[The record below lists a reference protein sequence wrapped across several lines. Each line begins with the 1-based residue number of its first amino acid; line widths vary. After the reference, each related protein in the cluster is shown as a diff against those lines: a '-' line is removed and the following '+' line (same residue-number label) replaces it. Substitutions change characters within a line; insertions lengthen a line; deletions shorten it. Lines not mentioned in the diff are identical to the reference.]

1 MSEPDM
7 ALRNSLKAYREKRN
21 FSITPEPDEMGKDA
35 EANDA
40 ALSFVVQKHW
50 ATRLHYDFRLELDGT
65 MKSWAIPKGPSFDPH
80 DKRMAIHVEDHPI
93 SYNRFEGRIPAGQY
107 GGGKVIIW
115 DKGTWVPLQ
124 DPRNGYRDGKL
135 KFELRG
141 YKLKGHWTLVRMKN
155 REENKQEPWLL
166 IKEKDEYVRSSSEY
180 SVVDELPDSVA
191 GLESR
196 HLNKTARSSASAREK
211 HNRAVGLPEKAV
223 EADLP
228 STLQPE
234 LATLVDELPAHPA
247 DWLYE
252 IKFDGY
258 RILCRVGDGKIQL
271 FTRNGND
278 WSHKLPDLVKALG
291 KMDLKPGWLDGE
303 IVVPGEKG
311 IPDFQALQNAFD
323 SSRTQGILYYLFD
336 IPFYD
341 GYDLR
346 DVPLIERRA
355 FLKTFF
361 EKSPPDPVRFSETFD
376 APARDIVASACR
388 MGLEGVIGKRKTSTY
403 VSRRSSDWV
412 KLKCG
417 RRQEFV
423 IGGYTDP
430 QGSRIG
436 LGSLLLGVYDED
448 KKLRYAGN
456 VGTGFSDKTLHDLEA
471 RLKKI
476 VASRSP
482 FHEASGIDGKAHW
495 VLPLLVAE
503 ISFGEWTRDGR
514 IRHSVFHGLRTDKK
528 AEAVMREKPMHP
540 MTEKPT
546 IMTSIPASL
555 RVTHPERIID
565 PSSGFTKMELIRY
578 YSLIAPLMLEHL
590 KGRPVSLVRAPD
602 GITGQLF
609 FQKHWEK
616 EKMQGVNQLDPAL
629 DPGHEPLL
637 EISTAEGLL
646 SAAQMNVIEFH
657 TWNATKNAI
666 DKPDRMTFDLDPGEG
681 VTWKLVQE
689 SAQLVRVF
697 LDELGLR
704 SFLKTSGGKGL
715 HVAVPI
721 KRLLDWDTVKDFS
734 QAIVQHL
741 ARTIPQRFVSKSG
754 AQNRVGKVF
763 IDYLRNGFGATTV
776 CAWSVRAR
784 QGLGVSVPLAW
795 EELESLASAS
805 HWSASNIHERL
816 DKGNEPWADYGATKQ
831 SILPAMKILGFKPG
845 KETSRQVK

>member
-1 MSEPDM
+1 MSM
-7 ALRNSLKAYREKRN
+7 ALRNSLKAYRDKRN
-21 FSITPEPDEMGKDA
+21 FSVTPEPDETGKDA
-35 EANDA
+35 EANEA

-65 MKSWAIPKGPSFDPH
+65 MKSWAVPKGPSYDSS
-80 DKRMAIHVEDHPI
+80 DKRMAIHVEDHPV

-107 GGGKVIIW
+107 GAGKVIIW
-115 DKGTWVPLQ
+115 DKGIWVPLQ
-124 DPRNGYRDGKL
+124 DPRKGYSDGKL

-141 YKLKGHWTLVRMKN
+141 HKLKGHWTLVRMKGK
-155 REENKQEPWLL
+155 EEGKQEPWLL
-166 IKEKDEYVRSSSEY
+166 IKEKDEYVRSSKEY

-191 GLESR
+191 GLESHR
-196 HLNKTARSSASAREK
+196 LKKATKPAAASATEK
-211 HNRAVGLPEKAV
+211 QKYAAGLPENAVKAT
-223 EADLP
+223 LP
-228 STLQPE
+228 PTLQPQ
-234 LATLVDELPAHPA
+234 LATLVDSLPAQSA
-247 DWLYE
+247 DWVYE

-258 RILCRVGDGKIQL
+258 RILCRIEGKKIQL
-271 FTRNGND
+271 LTRNGND

-291 KMDLKPGWLDGE
+291 KLGLRSGWLDGE
-303 IVVPGEKG
+303 IVVLDENG

-323 SSRTQGILYYLFD
+323 SSRTQGIVYYLFD

-346 DVPLIERRA
+346 GVSVTERRT

-361 EKSPPDPVRFSETFD
+361 EKSTPDPVRFSETFD
-376 APARDIVASACR
+376 APAGDIVASACH

-403 VSRRSSDWV
+403 VSRRSSDWI

-417 RRQEFV
+417 QRQEFV
-423 IGGYTDP
+423 IGGYTSP
-430 QGSRIG
+430 QGSRVG
-436 LGSLLLGVYDED
+436 LGSLLLGFYDDD
-448 KKLRYAGN
+448 KKLQYAGN
-456 VGTGFSDKTLHDLEA
+456 VGTGFSDKTLHE
-471 RLKKI
+471 LKAKLKEI
-476 VASRSP
+476 GSTYSP
-482 FHEASGIDGKAHW
+482 FNEAADIDRKAHW
-495 VLPLLVAE
+495 VMPTLVAE
-503 ISFGEWTRDGR
+503 VSFGEWTRDGR

-528 AEAVMREKPMHP
+528 AAAITREKPVHP
-540 MTEKPT
+540 ITEKPA
-546 IMTSIPASL
+546 IMTSIPPSL
-555 RVTHPERIID
+555 RVTHPERVID
-565 PSSGFTKMELIRY
+565 PSTGFTKMELIRY
-578 YSLIAPLMLEHL
+578 YSLVAPLMLEHL
-590 KGRPVSLVRAPD
+590 EGRPVSLVRAPD

-616 EKMQGVNQLDPAL
+616 ENMPGVNQLDPAL

-657 TWNATKNAI
+657 AWNATKNAI
-666 DKPDRMTFDLDPGEG
+666 GKPDRITFDLDPGEG
-681 VTWKLVQE
+681 VTWKLIQE

-697 LDELGLR
+697 LNELGLR

-715 HVAVPI
+715 HIAVPI
-721 KRLLDWDTVKDFS
+721 KRLRDWDTVKDFS

-754 AQNRVGKVF
+754 PRNRVGKIF

-776 CAWSVRAR
+776 SAWSVRAR
-784 QGLGVSVPLAW
+784 EGLGVSVPVAW
-795 EELESLASAS
+795 EELESLTSPS

-816 DKGNEPWADYGATKQ
+816 DKGNEPWADYDATRQ

-845 KETSRQVK
+845 GGASSQAE